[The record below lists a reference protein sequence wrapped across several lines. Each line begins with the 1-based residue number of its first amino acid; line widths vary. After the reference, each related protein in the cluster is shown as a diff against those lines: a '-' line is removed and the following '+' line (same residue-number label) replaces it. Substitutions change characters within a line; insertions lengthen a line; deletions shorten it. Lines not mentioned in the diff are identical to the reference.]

1 MDQLSQQIPKDRYS
15 TELKINL
22 FKLWRNNLA
31 DKKINNLYQL
41 VNCELADDCF
51 KNLLE
56 NSGYILPEIQ
66 IENIEITARVN
77 DIKFILGD
85 KDRLNCIKSAV
96 ESYIKI
102 YEKTDELNYL
112 IRALELV
119 GKAKSIFKQD
129 LVQLEE
135 KILQVIVELKSSYYQ
150 LKLLNTSI
158 NFLIQEA
165 SSKELIDYFTI
176 KLVDSFKIN
185 QYDTAIHYIQILNKL
200 KHFNDTQFKIETAL
214 CLEKEADYYVSQID
228 KDIITYNPNILS
240 TYLDALRQIKE
251 VVVDESFK
259 TRLEKKIKNEQKV
272 QAEIIPII
280 GITSKSKLNIPQ
292 LIREQNIE
300 DFDSGFDF
308 LLWYPIF
315 NPTFNKKQEKDF
327 FFQQY
332 FPTSIQITNKG
343 TVSGISS
350 AGDYNL
356 NQERE
361 HYRNITISLI
371 QEIKYIMDLD
381 GKVSRDWVAA
391 LISECKSPLIP
402 KDREYLF
409 IEGIYSGFQN
419 NFILASHLLI
429 PQIENSLKSI
439 IESNNRNTIKLLED
453 IQNDNTLGGL
463 LSIKENGKMLDG
475 ICEKNLLLE
484 LNSFLIDGNS
494 VNFRNKISHGLI
506 SPLEINYY
514 GIYLWWLSLKMI
526 VQTEEYFKTVI
537 TNK

>member
-1 MDQLSQQIPKDRYS
+1 MDHLSQQIPKDKYS
-15 TELKINL
+15 TELKIHL

-41 VNCELADDCF
+41 VNCGLADDCF

-56 NSGYILPEIQ
+56 NNDYILPEIQ

-85 KDRLNCIKSAV
+85 KDRLNCIKRAV

-119 GKAKSIFKQD
+119 GKAKSIFKQE
-129 LVQLEE
+129 LVQLEG

-150 LKLLNTSI
+150 LQLLNTSI
-158 NFLIQEA
+158 NFLFQEA
-165 SSKELIDYFTI
+165 SSKKLIDYFTI
-176 KLVDSFKIN
+176 KLEESFKIN
-185 QYDTAIHYIQILNKL
+185 QYDNAIHYIQILSKL
-200 KHFNDTQFKIETAL
+200 KYFNDTQFKIETAL

-228 KDIITYNPNILS
+228 KDTITYNPKILS
-240 TYLDALRQIKE
+240 SYLDALRQIKK
-251 VVVDESFK
+251 VVVDENFK

-272 QAEIIPII
+272 EAEIIPII
-280 GITSKSKLNIPQ
+280 GINGKSKLNIPQ

-332 FPTSIQITNKG
+332 FPTSLQITNKG

-350 AGDYNL
+350 AEEYNL

-371 QEIKYIMDLD
+371 QEIKLIMDLD
-381 GKVSRDWVAA
+381 GQVCRDWVVAM
-391 LISECKSPLIP
+391 ISQCKSPLIP

-419 NFILASHLLI
+419 NFILSSHLLI

-506 SPLEINYY
+506 SPFEINYY

-537 TNK
+537 TNI